1 LYATVNT
8 PDSLQH
14 TLPSDAGSLQFNF
27 YHTSTTPTT
36 RSSTLVKINLPPL
49 SIKNM
54 TTSEVFRMCVDKYKV
69 PLEKRFALLARVRL
83 AKNFAT
89 QKQRQE
95 AVRTR

>member
-1 LYATVNT
+1 M
-8 PDSLQH
+8 
-14 TLPSDAGSLQFNF
+14 
-27 YHTSTTPTT
+27 
-36 RSSTLVKINLPPL
+36 